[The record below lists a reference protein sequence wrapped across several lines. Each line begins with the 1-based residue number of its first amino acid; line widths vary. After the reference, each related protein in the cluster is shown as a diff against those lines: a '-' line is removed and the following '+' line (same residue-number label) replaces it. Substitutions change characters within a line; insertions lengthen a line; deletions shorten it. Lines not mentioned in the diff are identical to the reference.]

1 MRRLLAFALPAA
13 ALIFLIWGRAA
24 DRQPITAPQPT
35 ASPDELQAVTL
46 VFGWKDMAPASWDGN
61 ITVSKGKI
69 EKLVGHH
76 LTSDSSIDGTSWKL
90 ATHAWTPFAGGMH
103 PAITPG
109 GSICQVL

>member
-61 ITVSKGKI
+61 ITVSNGKI

-76 LTSDSSIDGTSWKL
+76 LTTDSSIARTSWNL
-90 ATHAWTPFAGGMH
+90 APHPPTPFAPPIH
-103 PAITPG
+103 PNPPPH
-109 GSICQVL
+109 